1 MPKNKEIKSI
11 LIIGSGP
18 IVIGQACEFDYSG
31 SQAAKALKKE
41 GFRVIL
47 VNSNPAT
54 IMTDPEM
61 AHATYIEPL
70 THDYLKKIIEIE
82 KPDAVLPTLGGQ
94 TALNLSI
101 ELEKSG
107 VLKENNVELLGA
119 SANAIEIAENRWK
132 FKEAMD
138 GVGIKTLKATY
149 AKSFDE
155 GINASKE
162 IGFPLMLRPSFILGG
177 GGTSVVNNEEDF
189 KSKLSDAFNASPTQE
204 VLIEE
209 SIYGWKEFELE
220 VMRDS
225 DGNGVIVCGIENF
238 DPMGVHTGDSITVA
252 PIQTLSDKEY
262 QTMRDEALLCLD
274 TIGIA
279 TGGSNVQFAIN
290 PENGDRRII
299 EMNPRVSRSSAL
311 ASKATGFPIAKFAAL
326 LAVGYNLT
334 ELENDITG
342 TTPASFEPVQD
353 YVVVKIPRFD
363 FPKFPSTDDI
373 LGTSMQSVGED
384 KEYQTMRDEALLCLD
399 TIGIATGGSN
409 VQFAINPE
417 NGDRRI
423 IEMNPRVSRSSALA
437 SKATGFPIAKFAA
450 LLAVGYNLTELENDI
465 TGTTPASFEPVQ
477 DYVVVKIPRFD
488 FPKFPSTDDILGTSM
503 QSVGEV
509 MSIASTFTES
519 LTKAIRSLEI
529 GKSGIRNIDNRFIG
543 MPKEILQDEIRT
555 PRPRRIFAI
564 LEAIRRNWPLEDI
577 AKISSVD
584 IWFLQEIEKSFNVNP
599 ENTPSSVLKML
610 GWTEEDLDN
619 KESKNELESNRV
631 YKLVDTC
638 SAEFESKTPYLY
650 STNGVSNDDTTTNK
664 KKVVV
669 IGSGPNRIG
678 QGIEF
683 DYCCVHGISSLKEN
697 GFEAIMINSN
707 PETVSTDYDTAD
719 KLYFEPLT
727 WREVKSVLNREQP
740 DSVIIQLGGQTPLKL
755 AKNISK
761 EGFNIAGSS
770 LDVIDKTEDRDL
782 FQKLCLD
789 QNIRQPE
796 SKIAKN
802 ENELVEAVKE
812 IGFPVL
818 LRPSYVLGGRAMRVV
833 QTDEELENY
842 LDILASADEDGNPFK
857 SGPLLVDQF
866 LTETIEIDVDLISDG
881 KEVYIA
887 GILEHL
893 EPAGVHSGDST
904 AVIPPYSVSEEM
916 LKEIEE
922 KSKKLALGLNVKGLL
937 NIQFAIKDEELF
949 ILEANPRASR
959 TMPFVAKVTGNQIIK
974 AGTLLMLGYSIDE
987 VRNKTKYLSSS
998 SNKVAI
1004 KKAIFPWSRF
1014 PAEDTMLGPEMK
1026 ATGEVLGVGKEFGTA
1041 LNKAYAAAGVEINN
1055 KEKGI
1060 FVTLSD
1066 SEKPNFIKTVNKYL
1080 ELGFTLYSTEGTGKF
1095 LKTNGIDSVIVGKA
1109 DDLGQTSLTIIED
1122 KLVSLVINTPTYAN
1136 ELSDGWKIRRLS
1148 HETGVAVVSS
1158 VREAD
1163 AFIEA
1168 FLNQNL
1174 VLDDLEV
1181 IQDVS

>member
-1 MPKNKEIKSI
+1 MPANKEIKSI

-31 SQAAKALKKE
+31 SQAAKALKNE
-41 GFRVIL
+41 GYRVIL

-54 IMTDPEM
+54 IMTDPGM
-61 AHATYIEPL
+61 ADATYIEPL
-70 THDYLKKIIEIE
+70 TANFVERIIEKE

-94 TALNLSI
+94 TALNLSM
-101 ELEKSG
+101 ELSEKG
-107 VLKENNVELLGA
+107 IFDKNNVQLLGA
-119 SANAIEIAENRWK
+119 SADAIEIAENRWK
-132 FKEAMD
+132 FKEAMEE
-138 GVGIKTLKATY
+138 VGIKTLNATY
-149 AKSFDE
+149 AKSFEE
-155 GINASKE
+155 GLEASKKM
-162 IGFPLMLRPSFILGG
+162 GYPLMLRPSFILGG
-177 GGTSVVNNEEDF
+177 GGTGVVNNEEELN
-189 KSKLSDAFNASPTQE
+189 KKLKDAFTASPTQE

-209 SIYGWKEFELE
+209 SVYGWKEFELE

-262 QTMRDEALLCLD
+262 QIMRDEALLCLD

-279 TGGSNVQFAIN
+279 TGGSNVQFAVN

-334 ELENDITG
+334 EL
-342 TTPASFEPVQD
+342 
-353 YVVVKIPRFD
+353 K
-363 FPKFPSTDDI
+363 
-373 LGTSMQSVGED
+373 
-384 KEYQTMRDEALLCLD
+384 
-399 TIGIATGGSN
+399 
-409 VQFAINPE
+409 
-417 NGDRRI
+417 
-423 IEMNPRVSRSSALA
+423 
-437 SKATGFPIAKFAA
+437 
-450 LLAVGYNLTELENDI
+450 NDI

-529 GKSGIRNIDNRFIG
+529 GKTGIRNIDNRFISLD
-543 MPKEILQDEIRT
+543 KHQLQEEISV

-564 LEAIRRNWPLEDI
+564 FEAIRRNWPIEDI
-577 AKISSVD
+577 AELSKID
-584 IWFLQEIEKSFNVNP
+584 IWFLIEIEKSFNVNP
-599 ENTPSSVLKML
+599 ESTPTTILKML
-610 GWTEEDLDN
+610 GWTDEDLDN
-619 KESKNELESNRV
+619 KDSKKELENNRV

-638 SAEFESKTPYLY
+638 SAEFVSKTPYLY
-650 STNGVSNDDTTTNK
+650 STNGSSNDDTASK
-664 KKVVV
+664 QKKVVV

-683 DYCCVHGISSLKEN
+683 DYCCVHGVSSLKEN
-697 GFEAIMINSN
+697 GYEAIMINSN

-719 KLYFEPLT
+719 KLYFEPLS
-727 WREVKSVLNREQP
+727 WNEVKSVLEREKP
-740 DSVIIQLGGQTPLKL
+740 DSVIIQLGGQTPLTL
-755 AKNISK
+755 AKEIHNA
-761 EGFNIAGSS
+761 GFNIAGSS
-770 LDVIDKTEDRDL
+770 LDVIDSTEDRDL
-782 FQKLCLD
+782 FQKLCTSQD
-789 QNIRQPE
+789 IKQPI
-796 SKIAKN
+796 SKIANN
-802 ENELVEAVKE
+802 EKELVESVKE

-833 QTDEELENY
+833 KTDEELNNY
-842 LDILASADEDGNPFK
+842 LNILASADEDGNPFK

-866 LTETIEIDVDLISDG
+866 LTETVEIDVDLISDG
-881 KEVYIA
+881 KDVFIA

-904 AVIPPYSVSEEM
+904 AVIPPYSIDKEM
-916 LKEIEE
+916 VKEIED
-922 KSKKLALGLNVKGLL
+922 KSRKLALGLNVQGLL
-937 NIQFAIKDEELF
+937 NIQFAIKDNELF

-974 AGTLLMLGYSIDE
+974 AGTLLMLGYTINEIKD
-987 VRNKTKYLSSS
+987 KTNYLNSSTE
-998 SNKVAI
+998 KIAI

-1026 ATGEVLGVGKEFGTA
+1026 ATGEVLGIGKDFGTA
-1041 LNKAYAAAGVEINN
+1041 LNKAYAAAGVEIGD
-1055 KEKGI
+1055 KEKGV

-1066 SEKPNFIKTVNKYL
+1066 AEKPNFIEVVNKYIDL
-1080 ELGFTLYSTEGTGKF
+1080 EFSIYATEGTASF
-1095 LKTNGIDSVIVGKA
+1095 LKENNIESIIVGRA
-1109 DDLGQTSLTIIED
+1109 DDESPTSLTIIEE
-1122 KLVSLVINTPTYAN
+1122 KLISIVINTPTFAN
-1136 ELSDGWKIRRLS
+1136 EYTDGWKIRRLS

-1158 VREAD
+1158 VREA
-1163 AFIEA
+1163 EA
-1168 FLNQNL
+1168 FLEAFLLQEK
-1174 VLDDLEV
+1174 VLDDMEA
-1181 IQDVS
+1181 IQNVS

>member
-1 MPKNKEIKSI
+1 MPANKKIKSI

-31 SQAAKALKKE
+31 SQAAKALKNE
-41 GFRVIL
+41 GYRVIL

-54 IMTDPEM
+54 IMTDPGM
-61 AHATYIEPL
+61 ADATYIEPL
-70 THDYLKKIIEIE
+70 TTTFLEKIIEKE

-94 TALNLSI
+94 TALNLSM
-101 ELEKSG
+101 ELSEKG
-107 VLKENNVELLGA
+107 IFDKNNVALLGA
-119 SANAIEIAENRWK
+119 SAEAIEIAENRWK
-132 FKEAMD
+132 FKEAMEK
-138 GVGIKTLKATY
+138 VGIKTLNATY
-149 AKSFDE
+149 AKSFEE
-155 GINASKE
+155 GLEASKKM
-162 IGFPLMLRPSFILGG
+162 GYPLMLRPSFILGG
-177 GGTSVVNNEEDF
+177 GGTGVVNNEEELN
-189 KSKLSDAFNASPTQE
+189 KKLKDAFTASPTQE

-209 SIYGWKEFELE
+209 SVYGWKEFELE

-262 QTMRDEALLCLD
+262 QIMRDEALLCLD

-279 TGGSNVQFAIN
+279 TGGSNVQFAVN

-334 ELENDITG
+334 EL
-342 TTPASFEPVQD
+342 
-353 YVVVKIPRFD
+353 K
-363 FPKFPSTDDI
+363 
-373 LGTSMQSVGED
+373 
-384 KEYQTMRDEALLCLD
+384 
-399 TIGIATGGSN
+399 
-409 VQFAINPE
+409 
-417 NGDRRI
+417 
-423 IEMNPRVSRSSALA
+423 
-437 SKATGFPIAKFAA
+437 
-450 LLAVGYNLTELENDI
+450 NDI

-529 GKSGIRNIDNRFIG
+529 GKTGIRNIDNRFISLD
-543 MPKEILQDEIRT
+543 KHQLQEEISV

-564 LEAIRRNWPLEDI
+564 FEAIRRNWPIEDI
-577 AKISSVD
+577 AELSKID
-584 IWFLQEIEKSFNVNP
+584 IWFLREIEKSFNVNP
-599 ENTPSSVLKML
+599 ESTPTTILKML
-610 GWTEEDLDN
+610 GWTDEDLDN
-619 KESKNELESNRV
+619 KDSKKELENNRV

-638 SAEFESKTPYLY
+638 SAEFVSKTPYLY
-650 STNGVSNDDTTTNK
+650 STNGTSDDDTASK
-664 KKVVV
+664 QKKVVV

-683 DYCCVHGISSLKEN
+683 DYCCVHGVSSLKEN
-697 GFEAIMINSN
+697 GYEAIMINSN

-719 KLYFEPLT
+719 KLYFEPLS
-727 WREVKSVLNREQP
+727 WNEVKSVLDREKP

-755 AKNISK
+755 AKEIHNA
-761 EGFNIAGSS
+761 GFNIAGSS
-770 LDVIDKTEDRDL
+770 LDVIDSTEDRDL
-782 FQKLCLD
+782 FQKLCTSQD
-789 QNIRQPE
+789 IKQPI
-796 SKIAKN
+796 SKIANN
-802 ENELVEAVKE
+802 EKELVESVRE

-833 QTDEELENY
+833 QTDEELNNY
-842 LDILASADEDGNPFK
+842 LNILASADEDGNPFK

-866 LTETIEIDVDLISDG
+866 LTETVEIDVDLISDG
-881 KEVYIA
+881 KDVFIA

-904 AVIPPYSVSEEM
+904 AVIPPYSIDKEKV
-916 LKEIEE
+916 KEIED
-922 KSKKLALGLNVKGLL
+922 KSRKLALGLNVQGLL
-937 NIQFAIKDEELF
+937 NIQFAIKDNELF

-974 AGTLLMLGYSIDE
+974 AGTLLMLGYTINEIKD
-987 VRNKTKYLSSS
+987 KTNYLNSSTE
-998 SNKVAI
+998 KIAI

-1026 ATGEVLGVGKEFGTA
+1026 ATGEVLGIGKDFGTA
-1041 LNKAYAAAGVEINN
+1041 LNKAYAAAGVEIGD
-1055 KEKGI
+1055 KEKGV

-1066 SEKPNFIKTVNKYL
+1066 AEKPNFIEVVNKYIDL
-1080 ELGFTLYSTEGTGKF
+1080 EFSIYATEGTASF
-1095 LKTNGIDSVIVGKA
+1095 LKENNIESIIVGRA
-1109 DDLGQTSLTIIED
+1109 DDESPTSLTIIEE
-1122 KLVSLVINTPTYAN
+1122 KLISIVINTPTFAN
-1136 ELSDGWKIRRLS
+1136 EYTDGWKIRRLS

-1158 VREAD
+1158 VREA
-1163 AFIEA
+1163 EA
-1168 FLNQNL
+1168 FLEAFLLQEK
-1174 VLDDLEV
+1174 VLDDMEA
-1181 IQDVS
+1181 IQNVS

>member
-1 MPKNKEIKSI
+1 MPANKEIKSI

-31 SQAAKALKKE
+31 SQAAKALKNE
-41 GFRVIL
+41 GYRVIL

-54 IMTDPEM
+54 IMTDPGM
-61 AHATYIEPL
+61 ADATYIEPL
-70 THDYLKKIIEIE
+70 TANFVERIIEKE

-94 TALNLSI
+94 TALNLSM
-101 ELEKSG
+101 ELSEKG
-107 VLKENNVELLGA
+107 IFDKNNVQLLGA
-119 SANAIEIAENRWK
+119 SADAIEIAENRWK
-132 FKEAMD
+132 FKEAMEE
-138 GVGIKTLKATY
+138 VGIKTLSATY
-149 AKSFDE
+149 AKSFEE
-155 GINASKE
+155 GLEASKKM
-162 IGFPLMLRPSFILGG
+162 GYPLMLRPSFILGG
-177 GGTSVVNNEEDF
+177 GGTGVVNNEEELN
-189 KSKLSDAFNASPTQE
+189 KKLKDAFTASPTQE

-209 SIYGWKEFELE
+209 SVYGWKEFELE

-262 QTMRDEALLCLD
+262 QIMRDEALLCLD

-279 TGGSNVQFAIN
+279 TGGSNVQFAVN

-334 ELENDITG
+334 EL
-342 TTPASFEPVQD
+342 
-353 YVVVKIPRFD
+353 K
-363 FPKFPSTDDI
+363 
-373 LGTSMQSVGED
+373 
-384 KEYQTMRDEALLCLD
+384 
-399 TIGIATGGSN
+399 
-409 VQFAINPE
+409 
-417 NGDRRI
+417 
-423 IEMNPRVSRSSALA
+423 
-437 SKATGFPIAKFAA
+437 
-450 LLAVGYNLTELENDI
+450 NDI

-529 GKSGIRNIDNRFIG
+529 GKTGIRNIDNRFISLD
-543 MPKEILQDEIRT
+543 KHQLQEEISV

-564 LEAIRRNWPLEDI
+564 FEAIRRNWPIEDI
-577 AKISSVD
+577 AELSKID
-584 IWFLQEIEKSFNVNP
+584 IWFLREIEKSFNVNP
-599 ENTPSSVLKML
+599 ESTPTTILKML
-610 GWTEEDLDN
+610 GWTDEDLDN
-619 KESKNELESNRV
+619 KDSKKELENNRV

-650 STNGVSNDDTTTNK
+650 STNGTSNDDTATK
-664 KKVVV
+664 QKKVVV

-683 DYCCVHGISSLKEN
+683 DYCCVHGVSSLKEN
-697 GFEAIMINSN
+697 GYEAIMINSN

-719 KLYFEPLT
+719 KLYFEPLS
-727 WREVKSVLNREQP
+727 WNEVKSVLDREKP

-755 AKNISK
+755 AKEIHNA
-761 EGFNIAGSS
+761 GFNIAGSS
-770 LDVIDKTEDRDL
+770 LDVIDSTEDRDL
-782 FQKLCLD
+782 FQKLCTSQD
-789 QNIRQPE
+789 IKQPI
-796 SKIAKN
+796 SKIANN
-802 ENELVEAVKE
+802 EKELVESVRE

-833 QTDEELENY
+833 QTDEELNNY
-842 LDILASADEDGNPFK
+842 LNILASADEDGNPFK

-866 LTETIEIDVDLISDG
+866 LTETVEIDVDLISDG
-881 KEVYIA
+881 KDVFIA

-904 AVIPPYSVSEEM
+904 AVIPPYSIDKEM
-916 LKEIEE
+916 IKEIED
-922 KSKKLALGLNVKGLL
+922 KSTKLALGLNVQGLL
-937 NIQFAIKDEELF
+937 NIQFAIKDNELF

-974 AGTLLMLGYSIDE
+974 AGTLLMLGYTINEIKD
-987 VRNKTKYLSSS
+987 KTNYLNSSTE
-998 SNKVAI
+998 KIAI

-1026 ATGEVLGVGKEFGTA
+1026 ATGEVLGIGKDFGTA
-1041 LNKAYAAAGVEINN
+1041 LNKAYAAAGVEIGE
-1055 KEKGI
+1055 KEKGV

-1066 SEKPNFIKTVNKYL
+1066 AEKPNFIEVVNKYVNL
-1080 ELGFTLYSTEGTGKF
+1080 EFSIYATEGTASF
-1095 LKTNGIDSVIVGKA
+1095 LKENNIESIIVGRA
-1109 DDLGQTSLTIIED
+1109 DDDSPTSLTIIEE
-1122 KLVSLVINTPTYAN
+1122 KLISIVINTPTFAN
-1136 ELSDGWKIRRLS
+1136 EYTCLLYTSD
-1148 HETGVAVVSS
+1148 A
-1158 VREAD
+1158 AD
-1163 AFIEA
+1163 E
-1168 FLNQNL
+1168 
-1174 VLDDLEV
+1174 
-1181 IQDVS
+1181 

>member
-1 MPKNKEIKSI
+1 MPANKEIKSI

-31 SQAAKALKKE
+31 SQAAKALKNE
-41 GFRVIL
+41 GYRVIL

-54 IMTDPEM
+54 IMTDPGM
-61 AHATYIEPL
+61 ADATYIEPL
-70 THDYLKKIIEIE
+70 TANFVERIIEKE

-94 TALNLSI
+94 TALNLSM
-101 ELEKSG
+101 ELSEKG
-107 VLKENNVELLGA
+107 IFDKNNVQLLGA
-119 SANAIEIAENRWK
+119 SADAIEIAENRWK
-132 FKEAMD
+132 FKEAMEE
-138 GVGIKTLKATY
+138 VGIKTLRATY
-149 AKSFDE
+149 AKSFEE
-155 GINASKE
+155 GLEASKKM
-162 IGFPLMLRPSFILGG
+162 GYPLMLRPSFILGG
-177 GGTSVVNNEEDF
+177 WGTGVVNNEEELN
-189 KSKLSDAFNASPTQE
+189 KKLKDAFTASPTQE
-204 VLIEE
+204 ELIEE
-209 SIYGWKEFELE
+209 SVYAWKEFELE

-262 QTMRDEALLCLD
+262 QIMRDEALLCLD

-279 TGGSNVQFAIN
+279 TGGSNVQFAVN

-334 ELENDITG
+334 EL
-342 TTPASFEPVQD
+342 
-353 YVVVKIPRFD
+353 K
-363 FPKFPSTDDI
+363 
-373 LGTSMQSVGED
+373 
-384 KEYQTMRDEALLCLD
+384 
-399 TIGIATGGSN
+399 
-409 VQFAINPE
+409 
-417 NGDRRI
+417 
-423 IEMNPRVSRSSALA
+423 
-437 SKATGFPIAKFAA
+437 
-450 LLAVGYNLTELENDI
+450 NDI

-529 GKSGIRNIDNRFIG
+529 GKTGIRNIDNRFISLD
-543 MPKEILQDEIRT
+543 KHQLQEEISV

-564 LEAIRRNWPLEDI
+564 FEAIRRNWPIEDI
-577 AKISSVD
+577 AELSKID
-584 IWFLQEIEKSFNVNP
+584 IWFLREIEKSFNVNP
-599 ENTPSSVLKML
+599 ESTPTTILKML
-610 GWTEEDLDN
+610 GWTDEDLDN
-619 KESKNELESNRV
+619 KDSKKELENNRV

-650 STNGVSNDDTTTNK
+650 STNGTSNDDTATK
-664 KKVVV
+664 QKKVIV

-683 DYCCVHGISSLKEN
+683 DYCCVHGVSSLKEN
-697 GFEAIMINSN
+697 GYEAIMINSN

-719 KLYFEPLT
+719 KLYFEPLS
-727 WREVKSVLNREQP
+727 WNEVKSVLDREKP

-755 AKNISK
+755 AKEIHNA
-761 EGFNIAGSS
+761 GFNIAGSS
-770 LDVIDKTEDRDL
+770 LDVIDSTEDRDL
-782 FQKLCLD
+782 FQKLCTSQD
-789 QNIRQPE
+789 IKQPI
-796 SKIAKN
+796 SKIANN
-802 ENELVEAVKE
+802 EKELVESVRE

-833 QTDEELENY
+833 QTDEELNNY
-842 LDILASADEDGNPFK
+842 LNILASADEDGNPFK

-866 LTETIEIDVDLISDG
+866 LTETVEIDVDLISDG
-881 KEVYIA
+881 KDVFIA

-904 AVIPPYSVSEEM
+904 AVIPPYSVDKEM
-916 LKEIEE
+916 IKEIED
-922 KSKKLALGLNVKGLL
+922 KSAKLALGLNVQGLL
-937 NIQFAIKDEELF
+937 NIQFAIKDNELF

-974 AGTLLMLGYSIDE
+974 AGTLLMLGYTINEIKD
-987 VRNKTKYLSSS
+987 KTNYLNSSTE
-998 SNKVAI
+998 KIAI

-1026 ATGEVLGVGKEFGTA
+1026 ATGEVLGIGKDFGTA
-1041 LNKAYAAAGVEINN
+1041 LNKAYAAAGVEIGE
-1055 KEKGI
+1055 KEKGV

-1066 SEKPNFIKTVNKYL
+1066 AEKPNFIEVVNKYVNL
-1080 ELGFTLYSTEGTGKF
+1080 EFSIYATEGTASF
-1095 LKTNGIDSVIVGKA
+1095 LKENNIESIIVGRA
-1109 DDLGQTSLTIIED
+1109 DDESPTSLTIIDE
-1122 KLVSLVINTPTYAN
+1122 KLISIVINTPTFAN
-1136 ELSDGWKIRRLS
+1136 EYTDGWKIRRLS

-1158 VREAD
+1158 VREA
-1163 AFIEA
+1163 EA
-1168 FLNQNL
+1168 FLEAFLLQEK
-1174 VLDDLEV
+1174 VLDDMEA
-1181 IQDVS
+1181 IQNVS

>member
-1 MPKNKEIKSI
+1 MPKNKNIKSI

-31 SQAAKALKKE
+31 SQAAKSLKNE
-41 GFRVIL
+41 GYRVIL

-61 AHATYIEPL
+61 ADATYIEPL
-70 THDYLKKIIEIE
+70 TPEFLKRIIEIE

-101 ELEKSG
+101 ELEKDN
-107 VLKENNVELLGA
+107 VFKENSILLLGA
-119 SANAIEIAENRWK
+119 SAESIEIAENRWK
-132 FKEAMD
+132 FKSAMEN
-138 GVGIKTLKATY
+138 VGISTLKAEYVKTLE
-149 AKSFDE
+149 D
-155 GINASKE
+155 GIKASSH

-177 GGTSVVNNEEDF
+177 GGTSLVNNKDELEQ
-189 KSKLSDAFNASPTQE
+189 KLQEAFNASPTQE

-209 SIYGWKEFELE
+209 SVYGWKEYELE

-238 DPMGVHTGDSITVA
+238 DPMGIHTGDSITVA

-262 QTMRDEALLCLD
+262 QEMRDEALLCLD

-279 TGGSNVQFAIN
+279 TGGSNVQFAVN
-290 PENGDRRII
+290 PKNGDRRII

-334 ELENDITG
+334 EL
-342 TTPASFEPVQD
+342 
-353 YVVVKIPRFD
+353 K
-363 FPKFPSTDDI
+363 
-373 LGTSMQSVGED
+373 
-384 KEYQTMRDEALLCLD
+384 
-399 TIGIATGGSN
+399 
-409 VQFAINPE
+409 
-417 NGDRRI
+417 
-423 IEMNPRVSRSSALA
+423 
-437 SKATGFPIAKFAA
+437 
-450 LLAVGYNLTELENDI
+450 NDI

-529 GKSGIRNIDNRFIG
+529 GKTGIRNIDNRFINLDKDLLQ
-543 MPKEILQDEIRT
+543 KEISI

-564 LEAIRRNWPLEDI
+564 FEAIRRNWPIEDI
-577 AKISSVD
+577 SELSKID
-584 IWFLQEIEKSFNVNP
+584 LWFLREIEKSFNVNP
-599 ENTPSSVLKML
+599 ESTPSSILKML
-610 GWTEEDLDN
+610 GWTDEDLDN
-619 KESKNELESNRV
+619 KESKKELENNRV

-638 SAEFESKTPYLY
+638 SAEFVSKTPYLY
-650 STNGVSNDDTTTNK
+650 STNGISHDDLTSTQ

-683 DYCCVHGISSLKEN
+683 DYCCVHGVSSLKEN
-697 GFEAIMINSN
+697 GYEAIMINSN

-719 KLYFEPLT
+719 KLYFEPLA
-727 WREVKSVLNREQP
+727 WNEVKAVLNREKP

-755 AKNISK
+755 AKNIHDA
-761 EGFNIAGSS
+761 GFSIAGSS
-770 LDVIDKTEDRDL
+770 LAVIDSTEDRDL
-782 FQKLCLD
+782 FQKLCSK
-789 QNIRQPE
+789 QKIKQPL
-796 SKIAKN
+796 SRIAN
-802 ENELVEAVKE
+802 SEVELVDSVNH

-833 QTDEELENY
+833 QNNDELKNY

-866 LTETIEIDVDLISDG
+866 LTDTIEIDVDLISDG
-881 KEVYIA
+881 EEVFIA

-904 AVIPPYSVSEEM
+904 AVIPPFSIDKTM
-916 LKEIEE
+916 IEE
-922 KSKKLALGLNVKGLL
+922 IKNKSIKLALGLNVIGLL
-937 NIQFAIKDEELF
+937 NIQFAIQNNELF

-974 AGTLLMLGYSIDE
+974 AGTLLMLGHSLEDIKA
-987 VRNKTKYLSSS
+987 KTKYLNSTTE
-998 SNKVAI
+998 KIAV

-1026 ATGEVLGVGKEFGTA
+1026 ATGEVLGIGNDFGTA
-1041 LNKAYAAAGVEINN
+1041 LNKAYAAAGVSIGE
-1055 KEKGI
+1055 KEKGV

-1066 SEKPNFIKTVNKYL
+1066 DEKPNFIEIIKRYV
-1080 ELGFTLYSTEGTGKF
+1080 ELGFSIYTTEGTGKY
-1095 LKTNGIDSVIVGKA
+1095 LKINGVDSINVGRANDKSP
-1109 DDLGQTSLTIIED
+1109 TSLTIIEE
-1122 KLVSLVINTPTYAN
+1122 KLISLVINTPTYAN
-1136 ELSDGWKIRRLS
+1136 EYTDGWKIRRLS
-1148 HETGVAVVSS
+1148 HDLGVAVVSS
-1158 VREAD
+1158 VREA
-1163 AFIEA
+1163 EA
-1168 FLNQNL
+1168 FLEAFLLQEKVLEDMESIQN
-1174 VLDDLEV
+1174 
-1181 IQDVS
+1181 VS

>member
-1 MPKNKEIKSI
+1 MPKNKDIQSI

-41 GFRVIL
+41 GYRVIL

-61 AHATYIEPL
+61 ADATYIEPL
-70 THDYLKKIIEIE
+70 TLDYLKKIIEQE

-94 TALNLSI
+94 TALNLSMQ
-101 ELEKSG
+101 LEA
-107 VLKENNVELLGA
+107 ENVFNDNNILLLGA
-119 SANAIEIAENRWK
+119 SAESIEIAENRWL
-132 FKEAMD
+132 FKNAMEK
-138 GVGIKTLKATY
+138 VGIKTLKARY
-149 AKSFDE
+149 VKSIDKGLE
-155 GINASKE
+155 VSKE

-177 GGTSVVNNEEDF
+177 GGTSLVNSDEE
-189 KSKLSDAFNASPTQE
+189 LETRLRDAFNASPTQE

-209 SIYGWKEFELE
+209 SVYGWKEYELE

-279 TGGSNVQFAIN
+279 TGGSNVQFAVN
-290 PENGDRRII
+290 PINGDRRII

-334 ELENDITG
+334 ELKNDITG
-342 TTPASFEPVQD
+342 S
-353 YVVVKIPRFD
+353 
-363 FPKFPSTDDI
+363 
-373 LGTSMQSVGED
+373 
-384 KEYQTMRDEALLCLD
+384 
-399 TIGIATGGSN
+399 
-409 VQFAINPE
+409 
-417 NGDRRI
+417 
-423 IEMNPRVSRSSALA
+423 
-437 SKATGFPIAKFAA
+437 
-450 LLAVGYNLTELENDI
+450 
-465 TGTTPASFEPVQ
+465 TPASFEPVQ

-529 GKSGIRNIDNRFIG
+529 GKTGIRNIDNRFINLT
-543 MPKEILQDEIRT
+543 KSHLQEEIKT

-564 LEAIRRNWPLEDI
+564 LEAIRRNWPIEDI
-577 AKISSVD
+577 AVLSSID
-584 IWFLQEIEKSFNVNP
+584 IWFLREIEKSFNV
-599 ENTPSSVLKML
+599 TPDSTPVSILKML
-610 GWTEEDLDN
+610 GWTDEDLDS
-619 KESKNELESNRV
+619 KEIKNNLEENRA

-638 SAEFESKTPYLY
+638 SAEFLSKTPYLY
-650 STNGVSNDDTTTNK
+650 STYGTSDDDNASNNK
-664 KKVVV
+664 KVIV

-683 DYCCVHGISSLKEN
+683 DYCCVHGVESLKEN
-697 GFEAIMINSN
+697 NYEAIMINSN

-719 KLYFEPLT
+719 KLYFEPLS
-727 WREVKSVLNREQP
+727 WNEVQAVLERENP

-755 AKNISK
+755 AKKITSA
-761 EGFNIAGSS
+761 GYRIAGSS
-770 LDVIDKTEDRDL
+770 LEVIDSTEDRDL
-782 FQKLCLD
+782 FQKLCKSIKI
-789 QNIRQPE
+789 NQPK
-796 SKIAKN
+796 SKISFN

-812 IGFPVL
+812 IAYPVL

-833 QTDEELENY
+833 QNDTELQNY
-842 LDILASADEDGNPFK
+842 LSVLATADDDGNPFN
-857 SGPLLVDQF
+857 SGPLLVDQY
-866 LTETIEIDVDLISDG
+866 LTNTIEIDVDLISDG
-881 KEVYIA
+881 KDVFIA

-893 EPAGVHSGDST
+893 EPAGIHSGDST
-904 AVIPPYSVSEEM
+904 AVLPPFSISENV
-916 LKEIEE
+916 IEE
-922 KSKKLALGLNVKGLL
+922 IKNKSTKLAKALGVKGLL
-937 NIQFAIKDEELF
+937 NIQFAIKDEKLY

-959 TMPFVAKVTGNQIIK
+959 TMPFVSKVTGNQIIK
-974 AGTLLMLGYSIDE
+974 AGTLLMLGHTLDS
-987 VRNKTKYLSSS
+987 VKKNSSYLNSSTE
-998 SNKVAI
+998 KIAI

-1026 ATGEVLGVGKEFGTA
+1026 ATGEVLGIGKSFGVA
-1041 LNKAYAAAGVEINN
+1041 LNKAYAAAGVEINED
-1055 KEKGI
+1055 KKGI
-1060 FVTLSD
+1060 FVSLSD
-1066 SEKPNFIKTVNKYL
+1066 QEKSNFIDVVKTYAN
-1080 ELGFTLYSTEGTGKF
+1080 LGFQIYSTEGTGKY
-1095 LKTNGIDSVIVGKA
+1095 LKNHNIDSIIVGRA
-1109 DDLGQTSLTIIED
+1109 EETSPTSLTILQDNLI
-1122 KLVSLVINTPTYAN
+1122 SLVINTPTFAN
-1136 ELSDGWKIRRLS
+1136 EYTDGWKIRRLS

-1158 VREAD
+1158 VREA
-1163 AFIEA
+1163 EA
-1168 FLNQNL
+1168 FLKAFNEISKSFEDMEAIQN
-1174 VLDDLEV
+1174 
-1181 IQDVS
+1181 VS

>member
-1 MPKNKEIKSI
+1 MPKNKKIKSI

-41 GFRVIL
+41 GYRVIL

-61 AHATYIEPL
+61 ADATYIEPL
-70 THDYLKKIIEIE
+70 THSYLKKIIEIE

-107 VLKENNVELLGA
+107 VLKENNATLLGA

-132 FKEAMD
+132 FKKAMD

-238 DPMGVHTGDSITVA
+238 DPMGIHTGDSITVA

-279 TGGSNVQFAIN
+279 TGGSNVQFAVN
-290 PENGDRRII
+290 PKNGDRRII
-299 EMNPRVSRSSAL
+299 EMIPRVSRSSAL

-363 FPKFPSTDDI
+363 FPKFPSTDD
-373 LGTSMQSVGED
+373 V
-384 KEYQTMRDEALLCLD
+384 
-399 TIGIATGGSN
+399 
-409 VQFAINPE
+409 
-417 NGDRRI
+417 
-423 IEMNPRVSRSSALA
+423 
-437 SKATGFPIAKFAA
+437 
-450 LLAVGYNLTELENDI
+450 
-465 TGTTPASFEPVQ
+465 
-477 DYVVVKIPRFD
+477 
-488 FPKFPSTDDILGTSM
+488 LGTSM

-543 MPKEILQDEIRT
+543 MPKETLQDEIRT

-564 LEAIRRNWPLEDI
+564 LEAIRRNWPLQDI

-599 ENTPSSVLKML
+599 ENTPSTVLKML

-619 KESKNELESNRV
+619 KESKNELEKNRV

-650 STNGVSNDDTTTNK
+650 STNGVSNDDTTTDK

-683 DYCCVHGISSLKEN
+683 DYCCVHGVSSLKEN
-697 GFEAIMINSN
+697 GYEAIMINSN

-719 KLYFEPLT
+719 KLYFEPLA
-727 WREVKSVLNREQP
+727 WNEVKAVLNREKP

-755 AKNISK
+755 AKNIHDA
-761 EGFNIAGSS
+761 GFSIAGSS
-770 LDVIDKTEDRDL
+770 LEVIDSTEDRDL
-782 FQKLCLD
+782 FQKLCSK
-789 QNIRQPE
+789 QKIKQPL
-796 SKIAKN
+796 SRIAN
-802 ENELVEAVKE
+802 SEVELVDSVNH

-833 QTDEELENY
+833 RNNEDLTNY

-866 LTETIEIDVDLISDG
+866 LTDTIEIDVDLISDG
-881 KEVYIA
+881 EEVFIA

-904 AVIPPYSVSEEM
+904 AVIPPFSIDKTM
-916 LKEIEE
+916 IEE
-922 KSKKLALGLNVKGLL
+922 IKNKSIKLALGLNVIGLL
-937 NIQFAIKDEELF
+937 NIQFAIQNNELF

-974 AGTLLMLGYSIDE
+974 AGTLLMLGHSLEDIKA
-987 VRNKTKYLSSS
+987 KTKYLNSTTE
-998 SNKVAI
+998 KIAV

-1026 ATGEVLGVGKEFGTA
+1026 ATGEVLGIGNDFGTA
-1041 LNKAYAAAGVEINN
+1041 LNKAYAAAGVSIGE
-1055 KEKGI
+1055 KEKGV

-1066 SEKPNFIKTVNKYL
+1066 NEKPNFVEIVKRYV
-1080 ELGFTLYSTEGTGKF
+1080 ELGFSIYTTEGTGKY
-1095 LKTNGIDSVIVGKA
+1095 LKINGVDSINVGRANDKSP
-1109 DDLGQTSLTIIED
+1109 TSLTIIEE
-1122 KLVSLVINTPTYAN
+1122 KLISLVINTPTYAN
-1136 ELSDGWKIRRLS
+1136 EYTDGWKIRRLS
-1148 HETGVAVVSS
+1148 HDSGVAVVSS
-1158 VREAD
+1158 VREA
-1163 AFIEA
+1163 EA
-1168 FLNQNL
+1168 FLEAFLLQEKVLEDMEAIQN
-1174 VLDDLEV
+1174 
-1181 IQDVS
+1181 VS

>member
-1 MPKNKEIKSI
+1 MPKNKDIQSI

-41 GFRVIL
+41 GYRVIL

-61 AHATYIEPL
+61 ADATYIEPL
-70 THDYLKKIIEIE
+70 TLDYLKKIIEQE

-94 TALNLSI
+94 TALNLSMQ
-101 ELEKSG
+101 LEA
-107 VLKENNVELLGA
+107 ENVFNDNNILLLGA
-119 SANAIEIAENRWK
+119 SAESIEIAENRWL
-132 FKEAMD
+132 FKNAMEK
-138 GVGIKTLKATY
+138 VGIKTLKAKY
-149 AKSFDE
+149 VKSIDKGLE
-155 GINASKE
+155 VSKE

-177 GGTSVVNNEEDF
+177 GGTSLVNSDEE
-189 KSKLSDAFNASPTQE
+189 LETRLRDAFNASPTQE

-209 SIYGWKEFELE
+209 SVYGWKEYELE

-279 TGGSNVQFAIN
+279 TGGSNVQFAVN
-290 PENGDRRII
+290 PINGDRRII

-334 ELENDITG
+334 ELKNDITG
-342 TTPASFEPVQD
+342 S
-353 YVVVKIPRFD
+353 
-363 FPKFPSTDDI
+363 
-373 LGTSMQSVGED
+373 
-384 KEYQTMRDEALLCLD
+384 
-399 TIGIATGGSN
+399 
-409 VQFAINPE
+409 
-417 NGDRRI
+417 
-423 IEMNPRVSRSSALA
+423 
-437 SKATGFPIAKFAA
+437 
-450 LLAVGYNLTELENDI
+450 
-465 TGTTPASFEPVQ
+465 TPASFEPVQ

-529 GKSGIRNIDNRFIG
+529 GKTGIRNIDNRFINLT
-543 MPKEILQDEIRT
+543 KSHLQEEIKT

-564 LEAIRRNWPLEDI
+564 LEAIRRNWPIEDI
-577 AKISSVD
+577 AVLSSID
-584 IWFLQEIEKSFNVNP
+584 IWFLREIEKSFNV
-599 ENTPSSVLKML
+599 TPDSTPVSILKML
-610 GWTEEDLDN
+610 GWTDEDLDS
-619 KESKNELESNRV
+619 KEIKNNLEENRA

-638 SAEFESKTPYLY
+638 SAEFLSKTPYLY
-650 STNGVSNDDTTTNK
+650 STYGTSDDDNASNNK
-664 KKVVV
+664 KVIV

-683 DYCCVHGISSLKEN
+683 DYCCVHGVESLKEN
-697 GFEAIMINSN
+697 NYEAIMINSN

-719 KLYFEPLT
+719 KLYFEPLS
-727 WREVKSVLNREQP
+727 WNEVQAVLKRENP

-755 AKNISK
+755 AKKITSA
-761 EGFNIAGSS
+761 GYRIAGSS
-770 LDVIDKTEDRDL
+770 LEVIDSTEDRDL
-782 FQKLCLD
+782 FQKLCKSIKI
-789 QNIRQPE
+789 NQPK
-796 SKIAKN
+796 SKISFN

-812 IGFPVL
+812 IAYPVL

-833 QTDEELENY
+833 QNDTELQNY
-842 LDILASADEDGNPFK
+842 LSVLATADDDGNPFN
-857 SGPLLVDQF
+857 SGPLLVDQY
-866 LTETIEIDVDLISDG
+866 LTNTIEIDVDLISDG
-881 KEVYIA
+881 KDVFIA

-893 EPAGVHSGDST
+893 EPAGIHSGDST
-904 AVIPPYSVSEEM
+904 AVLPPFSISENV
-916 LKEIEE
+916 IEE
-922 KSKKLALGLNVKGLL
+922 IKNKSTKLAKALGVKGLL
-937 NIQFAIKDEELF
+937 NIQFAIKDEKLY

-959 TMPFVAKVTGNQIIK
+959 TMPFVSKVTGNQIIK
-974 AGTLLMLGYSIDE
+974 AGTLLMLGHTLDS
-987 VRNKTKYLSSS
+987 VKNNSSYLNSSTE
-998 SNKVAI
+998 KIAI

-1026 ATGEVLGVGKEFGTA
+1026 ATGEVLGIGKSFGVA
-1041 LNKAYAAAGVEINN
+1041 LNKAYAAAGVEINED
-1055 KEKGI
+1055 KKGI
-1060 FVTLSD
+1060 FVSLSD
-1066 SEKPNFIKTVNKYL
+1066 QEKSNFIDVVKTYAN
-1080 ELGFTLYSTEGTGKF
+1080 LGFQIYSTEGTGKY
-1095 LKTNGIDSVIVGKA
+1095 LKNHNIDSIIVGRA
-1109 DDLGQTSLTIIED
+1109 EEASPTSLTILQENLI
-1122 KLVSLVINTPTYAN
+1122 SLVINTPTFAN
-1136 ELSDGWKIRRLS
+1136 EYTDGWKIRRLS

-1158 VREAD
+1158 VREA
-1163 AFIEA
+1163 EA
-1168 FLNQNL
+1168 FLKAFNEISKSFEDMEAIQN
-1174 VLDDLEV
+1174 
-1181 IQDVS
+1181 VS

>member
-1 MPKNKEIKSI
+1 MPANKEIKSI

-31 SQAAKALKKE
+31 SQAAKALKNE
-41 GFRVIL
+41 GYRVIL

-54 IMTDPEM
+54 IMTDPGM
-61 AHATYIEPL
+61 ADATYIEPL
-70 THDYLKKIIEIE
+70 TANFVERIIEKE

-94 TALNLSI
+94 TALNLSM
-101 ELEKSG
+101 ELSEKG
-107 VLKENNVELLGA
+107 IFDKNNVQLLGA
-119 SANAIEIAENRWK
+119 SADAIEIAENRWK
-132 FKEAMD
+132 FKEAMEE
-138 GVGIKTLKATY
+138 VGIKTLNATY
-149 AKSFDE
+149 AKSFEE
-155 GINASKE
+155 GLEASKKM
-162 IGFPLMLRPSFILGG
+162 GYPLMLRPSFILGG
-177 GGTSVVNNEEDF
+177 GGTGVVNNEEELN
-189 KSKLSDAFNASPTQE
+189 KKLKDAFTASPTQE

-209 SIYGWKEFELE
+209 SVYGWKEFELE

-262 QTMRDEALLCLD
+262 QIMRDEALLCLD

-279 TGGSNVQFAIN
+279 TGGSNVQFAVN

-334 ELENDITG
+334 EL
-342 TTPASFEPVQD
+342 
-353 YVVVKIPRFD
+353 K
-363 FPKFPSTDDI
+363 
-373 LGTSMQSVGED
+373 
-384 KEYQTMRDEALLCLD
+384 
-399 TIGIATGGSN
+399 
-409 VQFAINPE
+409 
-417 NGDRRI
+417 
-423 IEMNPRVSRSSALA
+423 
-437 SKATGFPIAKFAA
+437 
-450 LLAVGYNLTELENDI
+450 NDI

-529 GKSGIRNIDNRFIG
+529 GKTGIRNIDNRFISLD
-543 MPKEILQDEIRT
+543 KHQLQEEISV

-564 LEAIRRNWPLEDI
+564 FEAIRRNWPIEDI
-577 AKISSVD
+577 AELSKID
-584 IWFLQEIEKSFNVNP
+584 IWFLREIEKSFNVNP
-599 ENTPSSVLKML
+599 ESTPTTILKML
-610 GWTEEDLDN
+610 GWTDEDLDN
-619 KESKNELESNRV
+619 KDSKKELENNRV

-650 STNGVSNDDTTTNK
+650 STNGTSNDDTASK
-664 KKVVV
+664 QKKVVV

-683 DYCCVHGISSLKEN
+683 DYCCVHGVSSLKEN
-697 GFEAIMINSN
+697 GYEAIMINSN

-719 KLYFEPLT
+719 KLYFEPLS
-727 WREVKSVLNREQP
+727 WNEVKSVLDREKP

-755 AKNISK
+755 AKEIHNA
-761 EGFNIAGSS
+761 GFNIAGSS
-770 LDVIDKTEDRDL
+770 LDVIDSTEDRDL
-782 FQKLCLD
+782 FQKLCTSQD
-789 QNIRQPE
+789 IKQPI
-796 SKIAKN
+796 SKIANN
-802 ENELVEAVKE
+802 EKELVESVRE

-833 QTDEELENY
+833 QTDEELNNY
-842 LDILASADEDGNPFK
+842 LNILASADEDGNPFK

-866 LTETIEIDVDLISDG
+866 LTETVEIDVDLISDG
-881 KEVYIA
+881 KDVFIA

-904 AVIPPYSVSEEM
+904 AVIPPYSIDKEM
-916 LKEIEE
+916 IKEIED
-922 KSKKLALGLNVKGLL
+922 KSTKLALGLNVQGLL
-937 NIQFAIKDEELF
+937 NIQFAIKDNELF

-974 AGTLLMLGYSIDE
+974 AGTLLMLGYTINEIKD
-987 VRNKTKYLSSS
+987 KTNYLNSSTE
-998 SNKVAI
+998 KIAI

-1026 ATGEVLGVGKEFGTA
+1026 ATGEVLGIGKDFGTA
-1041 LNKAYAAAGVEINN
+1041 LNKAYAAAGVEIGE
-1055 KEKGI
+1055 KEKGV

-1066 SEKPNFIKTVNKYL
+1066 AEKPNFIEVVNKYVNL
-1080 ELGFTLYSTEGTGKF
+1080 EFSIYATEGTASF
-1095 LKTNGIDSVIVGKA
+1095 LKENNIESIVVGRA
-1109 DDLGQTSLTIIED
+1109 DDESPTSLTIIDE
-1122 KLVSLVINTPTYAN
+1122 KLISIVINTPTFAN
-1136 ELSDGWKIRRLS
+1136 EYTDGWKIRRLS

-1158 VREAD
+1158 VREA
-1163 AFIEA
+1163 EA
-1168 FLNQNL
+1168 FLEAFLLQEK
-1174 VLDDLEV
+1174 VLDDMEA
-1181 IQDVS
+1181 IQNVS

>member
-41 GFRVIL
+41 GYRVIL

-61 AHATYIEPL
+61 ADATYIEPL
-70 THDYLKKIIEIE
+70 THSYLKKIIEIE

-107 VLKENNVELLGA
+107 VLKENNATLLGA

-132 FKEAMD
+132 FKKAMD

-238 DPMGVHTGDSITVA
+238 DPMGIHTGDSITVA

-279 TGGSNVQFAIN
+279 TGGSNVQFAVN
-290 PENGDRRII
+290 PKNGDRRII

-363 FPKFPSTDDI
+363 FPKFPSTDD
-373 LGTSMQSVGED
+373 V
-384 KEYQTMRDEALLCLD
+384 
-399 TIGIATGGSN
+399 
-409 VQFAINPE
+409 
-417 NGDRRI
+417 
-423 IEMNPRVSRSSALA
+423 
-437 SKATGFPIAKFAA
+437 
-450 LLAVGYNLTELENDI
+450 
-465 TGTTPASFEPVQ
+465 
-477 DYVVVKIPRFD
+477 
-488 FPKFPSTDDILGTSM
+488 LGTSM

-564 LEAIRRNWPLEDI
+564 LEAIRRNWPLQDI

-599 ENTPSSVLKML
+599 ENTPSTVLKML

-619 KESKNELESNRV
+619 KESKNELEKNRV

-650 STNGVSNDDTTTNK
+650 STNGVSNDDTTTDK

-683 DYCCVHGISSLKEN
+683 DYCCVHGVSSLKEN
-697 GFEAIMINSN
+697 GYEAIMINSN

-719 KLYFEPLT
+719 KLYFEPLA
-727 WREVKSVLNREQP
+727 WNEVKAVLYREKP

-755 AKNISK
+755 AKNIHDA
-761 EGFNIAGSS
+761 GFSIAGSS
-770 LDVIDKTEDRDL
+770 LEVIDSTEDRDL
-782 FQKLCLD
+782 FQKLCSK
-789 QNIRQPE
+789 QKIKQPL
-796 SKIAKN
+796 SRIAN
-802 ENELVEAVKE
+802 SEVELVDSVNH

-833 QTDEELENY
+833 RNNEELTNY

-866 LTETIEIDVDLISDG
+866 LTDTIEIDVDLISDG
-881 KEVYIA
+881 EEVFIA

-904 AVIPPYSVSEEM
+904 AVIPPFSIDKTM
-916 LKEIEE
+916 IEE
-922 KSKKLALGLNVKGLL
+922 IKNKSIQLALGLNVIGLL
-937 NIQFAIKDEELF
+937 NIQFAIQNNELF

-974 AGTLLMLGYSIDE
+974 AGTLLMLGHSLEDIK
-987 VRNKTKYLSSS
+987 VKTKYLNSTTE
-998 SNKVAI
+998 KIAV

-1026 ATGEVLGVGKEFGTA
+1026 ATGEVLGIGNDFGTA
-1041 LNKAYAAAGVEINN
+1041 LNKAYAAAGVSIGE
-1055 KEKGI
+1055 KEKGV

-1066 SEKPNFIKTVNKYL
+1066 DEKPNFIEIIKRYV
-1080 ELGFTLYSTEGTGKF
+1080 ELGFSIYTTEGTGKY
-1095 LKTNGIDSVIVGKA
+1095 LKINGVDSINVGRANDKSP
-1109 DDLGQTSLTIIED
+1109 TSLTIIEE
-1122 KLVSLVINTPTYAN
+1122 KLISLVINTPTYAN
-1136 ELSDGWKIRRLS
+1136 EYTDGWKIRRLS
-1148 HETGVAVVSS
+1148 HDSGVAVVSS
-1158 VREAD
+1158 VREA
-1163 AFIEA
+1163 EA
-1168 FLNQNL
+1168 FLEAFLLQEKVLEDMEAIQN
-1174 VLDDLEV
+1174 
-1181 IQDVS
+1181 VS

>member
-1 MPKNKEIKSI
+1 MPKNKNIKSI

-31 SQAAKALKKE
+31 SQAAKSLKNE
-41 GFRVIL
+41 GYRVIL

-61 AHATYIEPL
+61 ADATYIEPL
-70 THDYLKKIIEIE
+70 TPEFLKRIIEIE

-94 TALNLSI
+94 TALNLAI
-101 ELEKSG
+101 ELEKDN
-107 VLKENNVELLGA
+107 VFKENSILLLGA
-119 SANAIEIAENRWK
+119 SAESIEIAENRWK
-132 FKEAMD
+132 FKSAMEN
-138 GVGIKTLKATY
+138 VGISTLKAEYVKTLE
-149 AKSFDE
+149 D
-155 GINASKE
+155 GIKASSH

-177 GGTSVVNNEEDF
+177 GGTSLVNNKDELEQ
-189 KSKLSDAFNASPTQE
+189 KLQEAFNASPTQE

-209 SIYGWKEFELE
+209 SVYGWKEYELE

-238 DPMGVHTGDSITVA
+238 DPMGIHTGDSITVA

-262 QTMRDEALLCLD
+262 QEMRDEALLCLD

-279 TGGSNVQFAIN
+279 TGGSNVQFAVN
-290 PENGDRRII
+290 PKNGDRRII

-334 ELENDITG
+334 EL
-342 TTPASFEPVQD
+342 
-353 YVVVKIPRFD
+353 K
-363 FPKFPSTDDI
+363 
-373 LGTSMQSVGED
+373 
-384 KEYQTMRDEALLCLD
+384 
-399 TIGIATGGSN
+399 
-409 VQFAINPE
+409 
-417 NGDRRI
+417 
-423 IEMNPRVSRSSALA
+423 
-437 SKATGFPIAKFAA
+437 
-450 LLAVGYNLTELENDI
+450 NDI

-529 GKSGIRNIDNRFIG
+529 GKTGIRNIDNRFINLDKDLLQ
-543 MPKEILQDEIRT
+543 KEISI

-564 LEAIRRNWPLEDI
+564 FEAIRRNWPIEDI
-577 AKISSVD
+577 SELSKID
-584 IWFLQEIEKSFNVNP
+584 LWFLREIEKSFNVNP
-599 ENTPSSVLKML
+599 ESTPSSILKML
-610 GWTEEDLDN
+610 GWTDEDLDN
-619 KESKNELESNRV
+619 KESKKELENNRV

-638 SAEFESKTPYLY
+638 SAEFVSKTPYLY
-650 STNGVSNDDTTTNK
+650 STNGISHDDLTSTQ

-683 DYCCVHGISSLKEN
+683 DYCCVHGVSSLKEN
-697 GFEAIMINSN
+697 GYEAIMINSN

-719 KLYFEPLT
+719 KLYFEPLA
-727 WREVKSVLNREQP
+727 WNEVKAVLNREKP

-755 AKNISK
+755 AKNIHDA
-761 EGFNIAGSS
+761 GFSIAGSS
-770 LDVIDKTEDRDL
+770 LEVIDSTEDRDL
-782 FQKLCLD
+782 FQKLCLK
-789 QNIRQPE
+789 QNIKQPL
-796 SKIAKN
+796 SRIAN
-802 ENELVEAVKE
+802 SEVELVDSVNH

-833 QTDEELENY
+833 QNNDELNNY

-866 LTETIEIDVDLISDG
+866 LTDTIEIDVDLISDG
-881 KEVYIA
+881 EEVFIA

-904 AVIPPYSVSEEM
+904 AVIPPFSIDKTM
-916 LKEIEE
+916 IEE
-922 KSKKLALGLNVKGLL
+922 IKNKSIKLALGLNVIGLL
-937 NIQFAIKDEELF
+937 NIQFAIQNNELF

-974 AGTLLMLGYSIDE
+974 AGTLLMLGHSLEDIKG
-987 VRNKTKYLSSS
+987 KTKYLNSTTE
-998 SNKVAI
+998 KIAV

-1026 ATGEVLGVGKEFGTA
+1026 ATGEVLGIGNDFGTA
-1041 LNKAYAAAGVEINN
+1041 LNKAYAAAGVSIGE
-1055 KEKGI
+1055 KEKGV

-1066 SEKPNFIKTVNKYL
+1066 NEKPNFVEIVKRYV
-1080 ELGFTLYSTEGTGKF
+1080 ELGFSIYTTEGTGKY
-1095 LKTNGIDSVIVGKA
+1095 LKINGVDSINVGRANDKSP
-1109 DDLGQTSLTIIED
+1109 TSLTIIEE
-1122 KLVSLVINTPTYAN
+1122 KLISLVINTPTYAN
-1136 ELSDGWKIRRLS
+1136 EYTDGWKIRRLS
-1148 HETGVAVVSS
+1148 HDSGVAVVSS
-1158 VREAD
+1158 VREA
-1163 AFIEA
+1163 EA
-1168 FLNQNL
+1168 FLEAFLLQEKVLEDMEAIQN
-1174 VLDDLEV
+1174 
-1181 IQDVS
+1181 VS

>member
-1 MPKNKEIKSI
+1 MPKNKDIQSI

-41 GFRVIL
+41 GYRVIL

-61 AHATYIEPL
+61 ADATYIEPL
-70 THDYLKKIIEIE
+70 TLDYLKKIIEQE

-94 TALNLSI
+94 TALNLSMQ
-101 ELEKSG
+101 LEA
-107 VLKENNVELLGA
+107 ENVFNDNNILLLGA
-119 SANAIEIAENRWK
+119 SAESIEIAENRWL
-132 FKEAMD
+132 FKNAMEK
-138 GVGIKTLKATY
+138 VGIKTLKAKY
-149 AKSFDE
+149 VKSIDKGLE
-155 GINASKE
+155 VSKE

-177 GGTSVVNNEEDF
+177 GGTSLVNSDEE
-189 KSKLSDAFNASPTQE
+189 LETRLRDAFNASPTQE

-209 SIYGWKEFELE
+209 SVYGWKEYELE

-279 TGGSNVQFAIN
+279 TGGSNVQFAVN
-290 PENGDRRII
+290 PINGDRRII

-334 ELENDITG
+334 ELKNDITG
-342 TTPASFEPVQD
+342 S
-353 YVVVKIPRFD
+353 
-363 FPKFPSTDDI
+363 
-373 LGTSMQSVGED
+373 
-384 KEYQTMRDEALLCLD
+384 
-399 TIGIATGGSN
+399 
-409 VQFAINPE
+409 
-417 NGDRRI
+417 
-423 IEMNPRVSRSSALA
+423 
-437 SKATGFPIAKFAA
+437 
-450 LLAVGYNLTELENDI
+450 
-465 TGTTPASFEPVQ
+465 TPASFEPVQ

-529 GKSGIRNIDNRFIG
+529 GKTGIRNIDNRFINLT
-543 MPKEILQDEIRT
+543 KSHLQEEIKT

-564 LEAIRRNWPLEDI
+564 LEAIRRNWPIEDI
-577 AKISSVD
+577 AVLSSID
-584 IWFLQEIEKSFNVNP
+584 IWFLREIEKSFNV
-599 ENTPSSVLKML
+599 TPDSTPVSILKML
-610 GWTEEDLDN
+610 GWTDEDLDS
-619 KESKNELESNRV
+619 KEIKNSLEKNRA

-638 SAEFESKTPYLY
+638 SAEFLSKTPYLY
-650 STNGVSNDDTTTNK
+650 STYGTSDDDSASNNK
-664 KKVVV
+664 KVIV

-683 DYCCVHGISSLKEN
+683 DYCCVHGVESLKEN
-697 GFEAIMINSN
+697 NYEAIMINSN

-719 KLYFEPLT
+719 KLYFEPLS
-727 WREVKSVLNREQP
+727 WNEVQAVLERENP

-755 AKNISK
+755 AKKITSA
-761 EGFNIAGSS
+761 GYRIAGSS
-770 LDVIDKTEDRDL
+770 LEVIDSTEDRDL
-782 FQKLCLD
+782 FQKLCKSIKI
-789 QNIRQPE
+789 NQPK
-796 SKIAKN
+796 SKISFN

-812 IGFPVL
+812 IAYPVL

-833 QTDEELENY
+833 QNDTELQNY
-842 LDILASADEDGNPFK
+842 LSVLATADDDGNPFN
-857 SGPLLVDQF
+857 SGPLLVDQY
-866 LTETIEIDVDLISDG
+866 LTNTIEIDVDLISDG
-881 KEVYIA
+881 KDVFIA

-893 EPAGVHSGDST
+893 EPAGIHSGDST
-904 AVIPPYSVSEEM
+904 AVLPPFSISENV
-916 LKEIEE
+916 IEE
-922 KSKKLALGLNVKGLL
+922 IKNKSTKLAKALGVKGLL
-937 NIQFAIKDEELF
+937 NIQFAIKDEKLY

-959 TMPFVAKVTGNQIIK
+959 TMPFVSKVTGNQIIK
-974 AGTLLMLGYSIDE
+974 AGTLLMLGHTLDS
-987 VRNKTKYLSSS
+987 VKKNSSYLNSSTE
-998 SNKVAI
+998 KIAI

-1026 ATGEVLGVGKEFGTA
+1026 ATGEVLGIGKSFGVA
-1041 LNKAYAAAGVEINN
+1041 LNKAYAAAGVEINED
-1055 KEKGI
+1055 KKGI
-1060 FVTLSD
+1060 FVSLSD
-1066 SEKPNFIKTVNKYL
+1066 QEKSNFIDVVKTYAN
-1080 ELGFTLYSTEGTGKF
+1080 LGFQIYSTEGTGKY
-1095 LKTNGIDSVIVGKA
+1095 LKNHNIDSIIVGRA
-1109 DDLGQTSLTIIED
+1109 EEASPTSLTILQDNLI
-1122 KLVSLVINTPTYAN
+1122 SLVINTPTFAN
-1136 ELSDGWKIRRLS
+1136 EYTDGWKIRRLS

-1158 VREAD
+1158 VREA
-1163 AFIEA
+1163 EA
-1168 FLNQNL
+1168 FLKAFNEISKSFEDMEAIQN
-1174 VLDDLEV
+1174 
-1181 IQDVS
+1181 VS

>member
-1 MPKNKEIKSI
+1 MPKNKDINSI

-31 SQAAKALKKE
+31 SQATKALKQE
-41 GFRVIL
+41 GYRVIL

-61 AHATYIEPL
+61 ADATYIEPL
-70 THDYLKKIIEIE
+70 TVTYLKKIIEIE
-82 KPDAVLPTLGGQ
+82 QPDAVLPTLGGQ

-101 ELEKSG
+101 ELENDN
-107 VLKENNVELLGA
+107 VFNENNILLLGA
-119 SANAIEIAENRWK
+119 SAKSIEIAENRWL
-132 FKEAMD
+132 FKSAMESA
-138 GVGIKTLKATY
+138 GIKTLQAEY
-149 AKSFDE
+149 VKSIEE
-155 GINASKE
+155 GISASE
-162 IGFPLMLRPSFILGG
+162 YIGFPLMLRPSFILGG
-177 GGTSVVNNEEDF
+177 GGTSLVESKEDLE
-189 KSKLSDAFNASPTQE
+189 KKLNDAFKASPTQE

-209 SIYGWKEFELE
+209 SVYGWKEYELE

-262 QTMRDEALLCLD
+262 QIMRDEALLCLD

-279 TGGSNVQFAIN
+279 TGGSNVQFAVN

-334 ELENDITG
+334 ELKNDITG
-342 TTPASFEPVQD
+342 STPASFEPVQD

-363 FPKFPSTDDI
+363 FPKFPSTDD
-373 LGTSMQSVGED
+373 V
-384 KEYQTMRDEALLCLD
+384 
-399 TIGIATGGSN
+399 
-409 VQFAINPE
+409 
-417 NGDRRI
+417 
-423 IEMNPRVSRSSALA
+423 
-437 SKATGFPIAKFAA
+437 
-450 LLAVGYNLTELENDI
+450 
-465 TGTTPASFEPVQ
+465 
-477 DYVVVKIPRFD
+477 
-488 FPKFPSTDDILGTSM
+488 LGTSM

-529 GKSGIRNIDNRFIG
+529 GKTGIRNIDNRFINL
-543 MPKEILQDEIRT
+543 PKNQLQEEIKT

-564 LEAIRRNWPLEDI
+564 LEAIRRNWPIEDI
-577 AKISSVD
+577 AFLSKVD
-584 IWFLQEIEKSFNVNP
+584 LWFLREIEKSFNVNP
-599 ENTPSSVLKML
+599 ESTPVSILKML
-610 GWTEEDLDN
+610 GWTDEDLDSKEIKDDLEN
-619 KESKNELESNRV
+619 KRA

-638 SAEFESKTPYLY
+638 SAEFLSKTPYLY
-650 STNGVSNDDTTTNK
+650 STFGTSDDDRASKN

-683 DYCCVHGISSLKEN
+683 DYCCVHGVESLKEN
-697 GFEAIMINSN
+697 NYEAIMINSN

-719 KLYFEPLT
+719 KLYFEPLS
-727 WREVKSVLNREQP
+727 WGEVKAVLARERP

-755 AKNISK
+755 ADKISSAGYK
-761 EGFNIAGSS
+761 IAGSS
-770 LDVIDKTEDRDL
+770 LDVIDATEDRDL
-782 FQKLCLD
+782 FQKLCLSLNID
-789 QNIRQPE
+789 QPK
-796 SKIAKN
+796 SKISFN
-802 ENELVEAVKE
+802 EDELISAVKE
-812 IGFPVL
+812 ITYPVL

-833 QTDEELENY
+833 KNDAELKNY
-842 LDILASADEDGNPFK
+842 LSILATADDDGNPFS

-881 KEVYIA
+881 KDVFIA

-904 AVIPPYSVSEEM
+904 AVLPPFSIRESM
-916 LKEIEE
+916 IKEIED
-922 KSKKLALGLNVKGLL
+922 KSTILAKALGVKGLL
-937 NIQFAIKDEELF
+937 NIQFAIKDDTLF

-959 TMPFVAKVTGNQIIK
+959 TMPFVSKVTGNQIIK
-974 AGTLLMLGYSIDE
+974 AGTLLMLGHSLNSIK
-987 VRNKTKYLSSS
+987 KTTNYLNSST
-998 SNKVAI
+998 NKVAI

-1026 ATGEVLGVGKEFGTA
+1026 ATGEVLGIGKSFGVA
-1041 LNKAYAAAGVEINN
+1041 LNKAYAAAGVEINEN
-1055 KEKGI
+1055 QKGI
-1060 FVTLSD
+1060 FVSLSD
-1066 SEKPNFIKTVNKYL
+1066 QEKPNFIKVVKTYSD
-1080 ELGFTLYSTEGTGKF
+1080 LGFKIYSTYGTGEY
-1095 LKTNGIDSVIVGKA
+1095 LKNNDINSTIVGRA
-1109 DDLGQTSLTIIED
+1109 DETFPTSLTILQD
-1122 KLVSLVINTPTYAN
+1122 KLISLVINTPTFAN
-1136 ELSDGWKIRRLS
+1136 EYTDGWKIRRLS

-1158 VREAD
+1158 VREA
-1163 AFIEA
+1163 EA
-1168 FLNQNL
+1168 FLKAFLETTKSFEDMEAIQN
-1174 VLDDLEV
+1174 
-1181 IQDVS
+1181 VS